1 MINPPRLQIKIDDN
15 IEYNKSSYIT
25 DKYNA
30 YDSSKQFSKVVGDQ
44 RKQQSFNT
52 NQNVFFQG
60 LPFILDKINNE
71 KNNNTLIK
79 N

>member
-1 MINPPRLQIKIDDN
+1 MINPLRVQIKIDDN
-15 IEYNKSSYIT
+15 IKYYKSSYIT
-25 DKYNA
+25 DNYNA
-30 YDSSKQFSKVVGDQ
+30 CDSSKQFSKVVGNQ

-71 KNNNTLIK
+71 KK
-79 N
+79 